1 MKSTVKSRTEEE
13 VNLFYMSLVDLR
25 SNRLQVYQESVG
37 YEEKAFT
44 EEGNKALK

>member
-1 MKSTVKSRTEEE
+1 MKSTVKTRTEEE

-25 SNRLQVYQESVG
+25 SNRLQVYQESMW